1 MLYPYIVLLFQIY
14 IYAVFVFGL
23 GLGNHNSKLEVG
35 GAMRGRTPGKLK
47 RELLNEAW
55 IFFGTIKSV
64 NNDYIK
70 VCKLDG

>member
-47 RELLNEAW
+47 RELLNEA
-55 IFFGTIKSV
+55 
-64 NNDYIK
+64 
-70 VCKLDG
+70 